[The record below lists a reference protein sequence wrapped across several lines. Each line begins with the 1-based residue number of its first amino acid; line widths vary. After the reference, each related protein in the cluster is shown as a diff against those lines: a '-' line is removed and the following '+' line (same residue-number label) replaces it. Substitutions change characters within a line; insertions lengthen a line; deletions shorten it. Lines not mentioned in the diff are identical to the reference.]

1 MISAGPDLTPKVTRC
16 CNGQRSVT
24 VKVDETP
31 EMDEMTALWTQRLV
45 EGEREEIRL
54 GGSILV
60 PINDTVM

>member
-1 MISAGPDLTPKVTRC
+1 M
-16 CNGQRSVT
+16 
-24 VKVDETP
+24 DETP
-31 EMDEMTALWTQRLV
+31 EIDEMTALWTQRLV

>member
-1 MISAGPDLTPKVTRC
+1 M
-16 CNGQRSVT
+16 
-24 VKVDETP
+24 DETP
-31 EMDEMTALWTQRLV
+31 EMDDKTALWTQRLV